1 MRAALGVLL
10 CSLLLSFNALAASLL
25 AIDHCMTGGTP
36 EAHQMSEQ
44 AKMQTHSDCADTEQG
59 WVSATAQLL
68 CDQGG
73 SCHMGGAVVPSAAI
87 LLSALPDH
95 ALPAFVRLG
104 FSPTYP
110 IAFWRPPRH

>member
-1 MRAALGVLL
+1 MRAALSVLF
-10 CSLLLSFNALAASLL
+10 CSLLLSFNTLAAGLL
-25 AIDHCMTGGTP
+25 AIDQCMTGGDP
-36 EAHQMSEQ
+36 VVHQMSEQ
-44 AKMQTHSDCADTEQG
+44 AGMQTHADCADTEQG

-73 SCHMGGAVVPSAAI
+73 SCQMGGAVVPSAAI
-87 LLSALPDH
+87 LSSALPDH

-104 FSPTYP
+104 FNPTYP